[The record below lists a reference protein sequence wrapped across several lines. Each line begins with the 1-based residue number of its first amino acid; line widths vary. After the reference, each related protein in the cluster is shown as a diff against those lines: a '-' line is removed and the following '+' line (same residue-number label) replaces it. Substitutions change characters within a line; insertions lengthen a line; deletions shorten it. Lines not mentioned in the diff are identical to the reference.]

1 MTEKGIL
8 KKFFRMPRADGKG
21 EIIPKIT
28 SNNSGRKLSDVCS
41 VKENIYLL

>member
-8 KKFFRMPRADGKG
+8 KKFFRMARADGKG

-28 SNNSGRKLSDVCS
+28 SNNSGREFLMFV
-41 VKENIYLL
+41 L